1 MFRLLG
7 SSGCSWVSPLQQVL
21 LDDLYPWKYGIEEV
35 MFALSSGFGLSSIQ
49 CTLEVQEENWILP
62 NQVERISRS
71 RPSKDRKSKPS
82 EQVVPPVW
90 QPQCS
95 NYRSHSK
102 FKLHHDHK
110 IPRFGEF
117 ASYCNISA
125 HVYIQSKLQKEL
137 KSLHLQ

>member
-1 MFRLLG
+1 MRWRFSEMFRLLG

-95 NYRSHSK
+95 TA
-102 FKLHHDHK
+102 L
-110 IPRFGEF
+110 
-117 ASYCNISA
+117 
-125 HVYIQSKLQKEL
+125 IQSSNFTMTTKLPVSA
-137 KSLHLQ
+137 SLQATATSQHMFIFNPSYKKN